1 MSDGTADAPPPGAPP
16 PSASPP
22 SASTPGAPSSTSPPG
37 RRGRARAI
45 AVVAALIAVAVAAAA
60 VAGALR
66 CHRAGSPPE
75 HRSTTTLA
83 LRITDHGVPVAARV
97 LLGDARG
104 PLRMG
109 NLDLYGQRQGGAACP
124 IAPAAVG
131 SWDGLIVGRGV
142 ADVPVGADRCVPSPA
157 IPYGRYHYVAW
168 RGIEYERAE
177 GEVDLSEGRGR
188 VELAIALERA
198 WTPQG
203 TLAADL
209 HVHAFASG
217 DSRLPNPQRVIA
229 QAAAG
234 IQVIGLSD
242 HNIHG
247 DLDAEI
253 AELALG
259 PVIAS
264 ITSDELSSDQLH
276 VGVYPV
282 EVRRGAP
289 HGGGPADAEVAHAG
303 AQQLFELARKVSGH
317 PADRTVV
324 QLNHPRF
331 RVTALYDGTGWNGV
345 AWPPPF
351 PLGFDA
357 VEVLAGYSAF
367 NVPGDRRFD
376 DSVRDFYTLVDHGH
390 LVAPLGNSD
399 THDLNWVLD
408 GTTRNY
414 VFVDDPRVA
423 PFDEPGFITAI
434 RARRVVATSGP
445 WLDVEAAAA
454 RGATP
459 TVGPGQALVAR
470 GSVWLDITLGQARFV
485 HVDRI
490 RITAGAPAGPRLAT
504 TVDVPPGVRS
514 FHWTGAVEV
523 GDADTWIG
531 ITADGDTPLP
541 LEQTGSYQRDKW
553 NHPGVTPFA
562 IASPILIDADG
573 DHRWKRG
580 DADLALP

>member
-1 MSDGTADAPPPGAPP
+1 MSRIGWRPLVAFVLATAALAGLSALLRSRSGPPA
-16 PSASPP
+16 
-22 SASTPGAPSSTSPPG
+22 PGAPSAPSAPS
-37 RRGRARAI
+37 A
-45 AVVAALIAVAVAAAA
+45 
-60 VAGALR
+60 
-66 CHRAGSPPE
+66 

-83 LRITDHGVPVAARV
+83 LRVTDRGAPVAARV
-97 LLGDARG
+97 LLIDAHG
-104 PLRMG
+104 AALHMG
-109 NLDLYGQRQGGAACP
+109 NLDVYGRRQGGAACAITP
-124 IAPAAVG
+124 GVVG
-131 SWDGLIVGRGV
+131 SWDGLILARGV
-142 ADVPVGADRCVPSPA
+142 ADVPVGADDCVPSPA
-157 IPYGRYHYVAW
+157 IPYGRYRVVAW
-168 RGIEYERAE
+168 RGIEYERFE
-177 GEVDLSEGRGR
+177 GEVDLSAGRGR
-188 VELAIALERA
+188 VELAIALDRA
-198 WTPQG
+198 WTPHG

-253 AELALG
+253 TALGLG

-264 ITSDELSSDQLH
+264 IASDELSSDQLH

-282 EVRRGAP
+282 RVVRGAP
-289 HGGGPADAEVAHAG
+289 HGGGPADDAVAHAG
-303 AQQLFELARKVSGH
+303 AQQLFDTARATSGY
-317 PADRTVV
+317 PADRTIV

-367 NVPGDRRFD
+367 NVVGDRRFD

-390 LVAPLGNSD
+390 LIAPLGNSD

-414 VFVDDPRVA
+414 VYVDEPTTE
-423 PFDEPGFITAI
+423 PFDEPGFIAAL

-454 RGATP
+454 RGQAP
-459 TVGPGQALVAR
+459 TAGPGQALHAR
-470 GSVWLDITLGQARFV
+470 GTAWLDVTVSQARFV

-490 RITAGAPAGPRLAT
+490 RITVGAASGPALAT
-504 TVDVPPGVRS
+504 TVDVPAGVRS
-514 FHWTGAVEV
+514 YRWAGAIDV
-523 GDADTWIG
+523 GVADTWIG
-531 ITADGDTPLP
+531 VTADGDTPLP
-541 LEQTGSYQRDKW
+541 LEQTGSYQKDRW
-553 NHPGVTPFA
+553 NRPGVTPFA
-562 IASPILIDADG
+562 IAGPILVDADG
-573 DHRWKRG
+573 DHRWRRG
-580 DADLALP
+580 DADLAVP